1 MNPML
6 GPLRV
11 DLGPITRTPLWPA
24 IRATHLI
31 TSGTAFV
38 FLATGAVF
46 LVWRIASPDSTKGVL
61 ASALSNFFLGI
72 GLLLVVFIVL
82 NYLQIRRLAVR
93 IHDNGLSIDRQWF
106 RIAELPWSDILDMT
120 LPELGGKASPF
131 RIRLRTGQVLRVH
144 RLRLT
149 PVVVHGQVVPHPDVR
164 AVLDHYT
171 AWRQRAHQLP
181 RR

>member
-11 DLGPITRTPLWPA
+11 DLGPMTRAPLWPRF
-24 IRATHLI
+24 RATHLI
-31 TSGTAFV
+31 ASGTAFV

-61 ASALSNFFLGI
+61 AAAASTFFLGI
-72 GLLLVVFIVL
+72 GLLLAVFILL
-82 NYLQIRRLAVR
+82 NYLQIRRLTVR

-106 RIAELPWSDILDMT
+106 RVAEFPWSDILDMT
-120 LPELGGKASPF
+120 IPELDGNASTF
-131 RIRLRTGQVLRVH
+131 RIRLRTGEDLRVH

-164 AVLDHYT
+164 VVLDHYT
-171 AWRQRAHQLP
+171 AWQQRTHQPP
-181 RR
+181 RW